1 MLSIQEHRDTT
12 FYIARCQSSINN
24 VLESVGSETANLI
37 PILESPE
44 ILYIKSSAT
53 GDSRGNTGARKILI
67 TGARREGDSLV
78 PITEELDMD
87 GTSYVT
93 TAFAYSEIYDVKIRE
108 YGSTYANKGNITVS
122 RLGGDYVVLFSL
134 DAASG
139 VKNSS
144 IFVSPTNTKI
154 KQLSVFINS
163 VSDDIDFT
171 SVFYEITVKKIPAL
185 PIGRFSSADLNPS
198 SGDNPGI
205 VIGKYICSGGPTV
218 LEMYEGLNASDI
230 VFCTAKNLTSTDT
243 YSVLT
248 EMVIYE

>member
-1 MLSIQEHRDTT
+1 MATTTAAITLTSTDLLTDSLSLSSTQTLYNNPDFCNGLARKKITSTAIGTT
-12 FYIARCQSSINN
+12 SGQVTVY
-24 VLESVGSETANLI
+24 TAN
-37 PILESPE
+37 
-44 ILYIKSSAT
+44 
-53 GDSRGNTGARKILI
+53 
-67 TGARREGDSLV
+67 
-78 PITEELDMD
+78 DMN
-87 GTSYVT
+87 GTAYVT

-108 YGSTYANKGNITVS
+108 YGSTYANKGSITVS

-205 VIGKYICSGGPTV
+205 VIGKYICSGGHTV
-218 LEMYEGLNASDI
+218 LEMYEGLYASDI